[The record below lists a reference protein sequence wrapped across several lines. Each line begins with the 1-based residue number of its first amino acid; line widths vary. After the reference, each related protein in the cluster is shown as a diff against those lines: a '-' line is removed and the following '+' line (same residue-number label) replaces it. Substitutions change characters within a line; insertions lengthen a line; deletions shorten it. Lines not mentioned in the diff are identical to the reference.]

1 MIDQLPIDDADI
13 QGIDRIIHEPSRL
26 VIMAQLYVVQSA
38 DFLFLQNQTG
48 MTPGNLSSHLSKLED
63 AGYVEVTKE
72 FIDRKPHT
80 ALALT
85 KRGRASFMA
94 YRKKMRQVFND
105 IPKEKTFFKKS
116 KTEKINDKNKGVIN
130 HERNY

>member
-1 MIDQLPIDDADI
+1 MTAQLPNNDAGI
-13 QGIDRIIHEPSRL
+13 QDIDRIIHEPSRL
-26 VIMAQLYVVQSA
+26 MIMAQLYVVQSA

-72 FIDRKPHT
+72 FIERKPHT

-85 KRGRASFMA
+85 QTGRDAFKA
-94 YRKKMRQVFND
+94 YRKKMKQVFND
-105 IPKEKTFFKKS
+105 LQKEKD
-116 KTEKINDKNKGVIN
+116 KTVFQKNKNGDN
-130 HERNY
+130 E